1 MSIFISVLLVYFQL
15 LTEEFEFKVL
25 YVWEVYCKDKVCKY
39 IPQSC
44 GIYDVLFVLNVV
56 DYA

>member
-1 MSIFISVLLVYFQL
+1 MSIFISVFLVYFQL
-15 LTEEFEFKVL
+15 LIGVVEFKVL
-25 YVWEVYCKDKVCKY
+25 YVCEVYCKDKVYKY

-44 GIYDVLFVLNVV
+44 GIYCVLVVLYVI